1 MTTRFFLARL
11 EYVETHVRPAN
22 CTWRNYIV
30 QETTQALRSRSFSAP
45 CLFFLFVI
53 HHLDVNGM
61 IIRWQDII
69 LPAEKADG
77 LLARLLHAS
86 RGWTSRPW
94 YNVNGTPGL
103 THNRSCVYRI
113 PTARAGTGT
122 CTVSGVD
129 QDQAGPAKTSDKA
142 RRCTGSGPAAVSG
155 RGAKSGGGGGGGG
168 GECAWAVGG
177 KSECG
182 DDVTL
187 QSSDEESFYYDFP
200 EAGKVGGGGGG
211 GVAGIAGA
219 GAGAGADPPGGA
231 TAAEQAEGAMRW
243 SPPKTEPGDSAGKT
257 WIDDDQGAEVAPEE
271 LLEVVPLVV
280 EVVRRYIR
288 WANTCLRAFALVF
301 ATTCCMYVRAGRT
314 Y

>member
-1 MTTRFFLARL
+1 MTTRFFLARISMWKHMSVPPTARGAKRKL
-11 EYVETHVRPAN
+11 FV
-22 CTWRNYIV
+22 
-30 QETTQALRSRSFSAP
+30 LAP
-45 CLFFLFVI
+45 FLPHAFFFLFVI

-155 RGAKSGGGGGGGG
+155 RGAKSGGGGGG
-168 GECAWAVGG
+168 ECAWAVGW

-288 WANTCLRAFALVF
+288 WTNTCLRAFALIF

-314 Y
+314 YLVYGF